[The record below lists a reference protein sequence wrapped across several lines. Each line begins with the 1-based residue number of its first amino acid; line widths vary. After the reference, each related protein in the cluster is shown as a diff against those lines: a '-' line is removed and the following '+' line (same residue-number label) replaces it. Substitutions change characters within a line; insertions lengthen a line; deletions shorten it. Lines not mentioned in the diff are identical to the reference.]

1 MITARGGKN
10 MSSDAV
16 VIRSPQDVVALVNAG
31 VGKGPSFW
39 VLLIAL
45 GGILTDAYDLIS
57 FGIGVPQVA
66 SEFHLSPGEV
76 ATISASLSFGAIFG
90 AWFGGYFID
99 KTLLILSIVPLIM
112 LVSVLI
118 INWDPVGRDID
129 AEDFSPE
136 RLA

>member
-1 MITARGGKN
+1 MDQHAQGKS

-16 VIRSPQDVVALVNAG
+16 EIRGPKDVVALVNAG

-57 FGIGVPQVA
+57 FGIGVPQVT
-66 SEFHLSPGEV
+66 SEFHLSPGQV

-99 KTLLILSIVPLIM
+99 KIGRLRMFM
-112 LVSVLI
+112 LDLV
-118 INWDPVGRDID
+118 
-129 AEDFSPE
+129 FS
-136 RLA
+136 